1 MVRCGGMGPLCTATL
16 PKKDMN
22 PKNPPSQ
29 KRKQK
34 SKRGSRQQQ
43 NEEQIQRMKGKGR
56 VLFPANEEQKQD
68 H

>member
-1 MVRCGGMGPLCTATL
+1 
-16 PKKDMN
+16 MN
-22 PKNPPSQ
+22 PKNPASQ